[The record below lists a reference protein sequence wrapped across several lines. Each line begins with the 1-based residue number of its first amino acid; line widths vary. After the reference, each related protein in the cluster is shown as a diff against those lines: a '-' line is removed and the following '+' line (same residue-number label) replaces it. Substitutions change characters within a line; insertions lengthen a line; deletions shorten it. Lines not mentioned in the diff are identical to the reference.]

1 MKNSNW
7 VYGALIGWILA
18 VALNAMPFSSASI
31 YKAAIKECEKSL
43 PRDKHCIVIGVE
55 AK

>member
-1 MKNSNW
+1 MKDWTYGIVCGWLLAIAVNS
-7 VYGALIGWILA
+7 L
-18 VALNAMPFSSASI
+18 PFAD
-31 YKAAIKECEKSL
+31 AAIYRKTLGECEKSL